1 MTTVKEVILK
11 KQQLRN
17 NEYYDTQDMQDLLYI
32 ESKQGYIFKDLISKI
47 INHRNILLAYR
58 NIKNNKGSET
68 KGVNETT
75 IEDIGKYKISEWID
89 YVQKRFEKFKPMAVR
104 RVEIEKLCGGT
115 RPLGIPT
122 IEDRMIQQCIKQI
135 LEPIVEAKFYN
146 GSYGFRPDRGAENAI
161 AKVGRLIN
169 FNKLHYAVDIDIK
182 GFFDNIDHGKL
193 LKQMWTMGIRD
204 KKLISIISAMLKA
217 EVEGVGIP
225 EKGTPQGGIISILL
239 SNIVLNELDWWI
251 VSQWEGA
258 PTKKYSSQA
267 HKIRALKKTN
277 LKEMYIVRYCDDFK
291 ILTNNVKS
299 AQRIFVAVS
308 KWLKERLNLDINKEK
323 SKIINLRKNY
333 SDFLGFTLKAVKKKK
348 GKFVMKSRIS
358 KKARR
363 KIIEN
368 CRNQIEKIRK
378 YPKKYNV
385 EKLNSMILGWHNYY
399 RIATLVNIDFRE
411 INFLVRKRLFN
422 RTRSIRSD
430 SLYDN
435 ETYKRLYG
443 KYNFKLISICETTI
457 YPLAGVTFK
466 IPRVL
471 KNVASRYTDYGRSF
485 IHEGLINEFKEGIKI
500 LIDNPLESETLEK
513 NDNRIS
519 LFVGQ
524 RGLCYVT
531 KKYLSKSNMVLRN
544 KLPKKKGGTD
554 KYHNLI
560 LVNKDISNLIDEK
573 DNLKVNQYKERIML
587 DEKALSKI
595 NTLRKL
601 VGNPMIYNIIN

>member
-1 MTTVKEVILK
+1 MTTGKEVILK

-17 NEYYDTQDMQDLLYI
+17 NEYYDTQDIQDLLYI
-32 ESKQGYIFKDLISKI
+32 ESKQGYKFRDLISKI
-47 INHRNILLAYR
+47 VEHRNILLAYR

-68 KGVNETT
+68 EGVNETT

-89 YVQKRFEKFKPMAVR
+89 YVQKRFEKFKPMPVR
-104 RVEIEKLCGGT
+104 RVEIEKHGGGT

-146 GSYGFRPDRGAENAI
+146 DSYGFRPDRSAENAI
-161 AKVGRLIN
+161 AKVARLIN
-169 FNKLHYAVDIDIK
+169 VNKLHYAVDIDIK

-217 EVEGVGIP
+217 EIEGIGIP
-225 EKGTPQGGIISILL
+225 DKGTPQGGIISTLL

-251 VSQWEGA
+251 VSQWEGV
-258 PTKKYSSQA
+258 PTKSYSSQA
-267 HKIRALKKTN
+267 NKIRALKKTN

-291 ILTNNVKS
+291 ILARDVKT
-299 AQRIFVAVS
+299 AQKIFVAVS
-308 KWLKERLNLDINKEK
+308 NWLKERLNLDINQEK
-323 SKIINLRKNY
+323 SKIINLRRNH
-333 SDFLGFTLKAVKKKK
+333 SEFLGFTLKAVKKKQ
-348 GKFVMKSRIS
+348 GKFVMRSRIS
-358 KKARR
+358 KKAKR

-368 CRNQIEKIRK
+368 YRNQIEKIRK
-378 YPKKYNV
+378 YPKNYNI

-399 RIATLVNIDFRE
+399 RIATLANIDFRE

-430 SLYDN
+430 SLYKN

-443 KYNFKLISICETTI
+443 KYNFKPISICETTI

-466 IPRVL
+466 IPRIL
-471 KNVASRYTDYGRSF
+471 KNVASRYTDYGRNF
-485 IHEGLINEFKEGIKI
+485 IHEGLIKEFKEVIKF
-500 LIDNPLESETLEK
+500 LIDNPLEGESLEK

-519 LFVGQ
+519 LYVGQ

-531 KKYLSKSNMVLRN
+531 KKYLSKNNMVLRN
-544 KLPKKKGGTD
+544 KLPKNKGGTD

-560 LVNKDISNLIDEK
+560 LVNNEISNLIDEK
-573 DNLKVNQYKERIML
+573 DILKLNQYKERIML
-587 DEKALSKI
+587 DEKTVNKI

-601 VGNPMIYNIIN
+601 VGNPMI